1 MSKVF
6 STEDKNLQ
14 SSVRVVRKKL
24 YSDIDLTL
32 STKSSGQ
39 VGDVYK
45 KTDASA
51 VKQAIK
57 TLVMT
62 NRFEKPYRP
71 SYGGNLGGMLFE
83 LATED
88 TGEEIIERVTQS
100 IERYE
105 PRAKILNIDVFS
117 NPDQNSISVL
127 LEFRVINTNAVETLN
142 LNIRPSAPR
151 TAEVLP
157 TTAPP
162 VPVDVLL
169 SDEAADFIVS
179 EQGEYIAYD

>member
-6 STEDKNLQ
+6 STEDKELQ
-14 SSVRVVRKKL
+14 SSARVVRNKL

-32 STKSSGQ
+32 AVNPSGQ
-39 VGDVYK
+39 VGDIYK

-57 TLVMT
+57 TLIMT

-71 SYGGNLGGMLFE
+71 SFGGNLGSMLFE

-88 TGEEIIERVTQS
+88 TGEEIIERVTDS

-105 PRAKILNIDVFS
+105 PRAKVLNIDVFANS
-117 NPDQNSISVL
+117 DHNSISVR
-127 LEFRVINTNAVETLN
+127 LEFRVINTNKVETLN
-142 LNIRPSAPR
+142 LNVRPSAPR
-151 TAEVLP
+151 ATEVLL
-157 TTAPP
+157 TTP
-162 VPVDVLL
+162 
-169 SDEAADFIVS
+169 
-179 EQGEYIAYD
+179 